1 MVTSLRG
8 ERSGEEIG
16 REFGMDMYT
25 FKWIFKM
32 DNLQG
37 PIVWHMKFYSVF
49 VATWMG
55 GEFGYMFM

>member
-1 MVTSLRG
+1 
-8 ERSGEEIG
+8 
-16 REFGMDMYT
+16 MDMYT